1 MPIPQELLPEKYE
14 LTTCGVIAGLIGD
27 VGLRGVIDAA
37 QKETIGTGLPAYMQR
52 IRDLIYPEPTL
63 DPAKNLFR
71 ETFTECASLIFS
83 AYCSSGLVQPL
94 AGLAIVGINV
104 DHLGMKDLQSASA
117 ERQIE
122 IIAERNEV
130 ARALHE
136 PDAGDLIDLVGFYV
150 SVSKD
155 DDDAGLGAVI
165 GMEYALSLLDV
176 GWATARA
183 QTMAL
188 QIPHGDWDDLL
199 N

>member
-1 MPIPQELLPEKYE
+1 MATPQELLPERYE
-14 LTTCGVIAGLIGD
+14 LTTCGVIEGLIAD
-27 VGLRGVIDAA
+27 VGLKVVIDAA
-37 QKETIGTGLPAYMQR
+37 QKETIRTGLPAYMQR
-52 IRDLIYPEPTL
+52 ICRLIYPEPTI
-63 DPAKNLFR
+63 DPAKNQFR
-71 ETFTECASLIFS
+71 ETFIECASLIFS

-104 DHLGMKDLQSASA
+104 DHLGIKDLESASA

-130 ARALHE
+130 ARALHK
-136 PDAGDLIDLVGFYV
+136 PDAGDFIDLVGTYV
-150 SVSKD
+150 AVSNAD
-155 DDDAGLGAVI
+155 EDVGLGAEI
-165 GMEYALSLLDV
+165 GMEFALSLLDE

-183 QTMAL
+183 QALAL